1 MKKTEFKIK
10 NILYD
15 NRFLMLLSVFVAIA
29 LWAVVVVV
37 YSPETEKKI
46 EDVPVKIE
54 ASGLAQSGGLKAY
67 LDADYKIDVV
77 VSGKRIVVD
86 SAEEIK
92 DDLVVYANT
101 SFVTSSGDHTLKL
114 EVSSESASPQYE
126 IVSLSPEE
134 IVVYFDTE
142 SQKTFKIEPDI
153 SYETQLTADGYVV
166 GDTSVLGVDT
176 VTVTGP
182 QNKINQIEH
191 VYAKAVIDEPLTANT
206 TVQAELAAVDENGN
220 SIKYI
225 KITRESNVNVNI
237 SVSRQAEYE
246 TKVEFTNPP
255 SAYID
260 AEMPFVYSIDP
271 ATAVFA
277 ADESVL
283 GENADEIVI
292 GKIDFSQIKPGENL
306 IEIDTAEL
314 VGAEIVNGA
323 EVFAVTVTADGVSSK
338 VINNILPPADDSVY
352 QSKPENRTVTFV
364 SYNFETVTVVGPDS
378 SISAYTPENL
388 NLVIDLYDVGAE
400 ESGVVTVPVKLADD
414 DCWLYG
420 DYTATIE
427 IS

>member
-191 VYAKAVIDEPLTANT
+191 IYAKAVIDEPLTANT

-364 SYNFETVTVVGPDS
+364 SYNFETVTVVGPDG

>member
-364 SYNFETVTVVGPDS
+364 SYNFETVTVVGPDG